1 MNDNPPPVETDLEA
15 LRQLTGA
22 PEMDEPVLSEQAFA
36 GQEIRSSRPTWKM
49 PIPKLMLIGGAMVPV
64 FGLAAYFLL
73 NSQQT
78 HRANTTPDSARTDAP
93 ATTSDTAVEEL
104 QRAREEI
111 AALKSRM
118 ALNDQSYIQTQQRS
132 PSTPRNQPASTPI
145 RTTPQSPVATRPA
158 TVATHSSPPA
168 VNYRPPVPQI
178 RTVSTPSRIAGGD
191 RLSQPQ
197 ADPVEQWQQLARLG
211 SYGAIAPPENL
222 PVGNSFARA
231 SAPTSRNSLATDRGT
246 LTASTGAIPT
256 AQVAPTSVVPD
267 LYNRAAVPLP
277 SENSSTSSQT
287 EVIAPT
293 IPGSEAEV
301 SLAVGNEAIASH
313 DEPIPPSGEVLQN
326 EDNQIAANPPI
337 LEEAE
342 AAILGGQPP
351 MQAVIAG
358 ASASGHL
365 ETPVILDKTANG
377 DRFVVV
383 LAEPLKDNRG
393 RIAIPA
399 ESKLLVKVD
408 GISGDGLVD
417 LSAVQ
422 VVWDQ
427 NTGQRELVLPEG
439 VILVR
444 GEDGEPLTAQH
455 WEDRGG
461 AIAGMDL
468 GQFALGAIRR
478 SAELYTRSNTRV
490 ATSNGSTVITEENP
504 APNILAGALEGGT
517 EAILDTISERNQRA
531 VEELERRPNIAYI
544 EAGRPVQIFVNQSMQ
559 MPM

>member
-1 MNDNPPPVETDLEA
+1 MNDTPPAVETNLEA

-36 GQEIRSSRPTWKM
+36 GQEVRSSRPTWKM
-49 PIPKLMLIGGAMVPV
+49 PVPKLMLIGGAMVPV

-78 HRANTTPDSARTDAP
+78 HRANTTPDAARTDTP
-93 ATTSDTAVEEL
+93 ATASDTTVEEL
-104 QRAREEI
+104 KRAREEI

-132 PSTPRNQPASTPI
+132 PSTPRNQPPASAPV

-158 TVATHSSPPA
+158 TVAVHSPPPA

-178 RTVSTPSRIAGGD
+178 RTVSTPARIAGGD
-191 RLSQPQ
+191 RPSQPQ
-197 ADPVEQWQQLARLG
+197 SDPVEQWQQLARLG

-222 PVGNSFARA
+222 PVENSFARVP
-231 SAPTSRNSLATDRGT
+231 APTSRNSLATDRGA

-256 AQVAPTSVVPD
+256 AQVAPTSAIPD
-267 LYNRAAVPLP
+267 LHSRAAPLP
-277 SENSSTSSQT
+277 SENPSPSSQT

-293 IPGSEAEV
+293 LPGSEEEV
-301 SLAVGNEAIASH
+301 SPAVGNEAIAFPN
-313 DEPIPPSGEVLQN
+313 ELIPPSGEVPQT
-326 EDNQIAANPPI
+326 EENQIAANPPI

-351 MQAVIAG
+351 MRAVIAG

-365 ETPVILDKTANG
+365 ETPVILDKAANG

-544 EAGRPVQIFVNQSMQ
+544 EAGRPVQVFVNQSMQ

>member
-1 MNDNPPPVETDLEA
+1 MNDTPPPVETDLEA

-22 PEMDEPVLSEQAFA
+22 PELDEPVLSEQAFA

-78 HRANTTPDSARTDAP
+78 HRANTTPDAARTDTPVTA
-93 ATTSDTAVEEL
+93 SDTTVEEL
-104 QRAREEI
+104 KRAREEI

-132 PSTPRNQPASTPI
+132 PSTPRNQPLAPAPV
-145 RTTPQSPVATRPA
+145 RTAPQSPSVTRPA
-158 TVATHSSPPA
+158 TVATHSTPPA

-178 RTVSTPSRIAGGD
+178 RTVSTPARIAGGD
-191 RLSQPQ
+191 RPSQPQ

-211 SYGAIAPPENL
+211 SYGAIAPPEYL

-231 SAPTSRNSLATDRGT
+231 SASTSRNSLATDGGT

-256 AQVAPTSVVPD
+256 AQVAPTSVISDP
-267 LYNRAAVPLP
+267 YNRAAVPLP
-277 SENSSTSSQT
+277 SGNLPLSTQT
-287 EVIAPT
+287 GTIAPSVH
-293 IPGSEAEV
+293 GSEEAPT
-301 SLAVGNEAIASH
+301 VGNEVITSL
-313 DEPIPPSGEVLQN
+313 DELTPPSGEVPQT

-337 LEEAE
+337 LAEAE
-342 AAILGGQPP
+342 AAILGGQPS

-365 ETPVILDKTANG
+365 ETPVILDKTASG
-377 DRFVVV
+377 DHFVVV

-427 NTGQRELVLPEG
+427 NAGQRELVLPEG

-444 GEDGEPLTAQH
+444 GEDGKPLTAQH

-504 APNILAGALEGGT
+504 VPNILAGALEGGT
-517 EAILDTISERNQRA
+517 EAILDTISQRNQRA